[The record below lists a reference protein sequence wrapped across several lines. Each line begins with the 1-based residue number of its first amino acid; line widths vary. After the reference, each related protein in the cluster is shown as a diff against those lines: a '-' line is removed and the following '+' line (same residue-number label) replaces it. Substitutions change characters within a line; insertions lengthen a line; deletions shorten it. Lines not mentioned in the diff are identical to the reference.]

1 MLSKKELVLSEIF
14 SQDGKKQLKVI
25 AIEFTKDEKTQTQ
38 KQTEETFD
46 ALGDALIFIQ
56 DFMPSRPKLELVK
69 ND

>member
-1 MLSKKELVLSEIF
+1 MLSKKELVLSEVF
-14 SQDGKKQLKVI
+14 TPEGKKQLKVI